1 MINVTIRRYF
11 SWPLKHFTFFVFFRS
26 KALSGP
32 AFHTGAVRESHHPC
46 LFKFKLIL
54 FCLVFVFPLSFWC
67 DFPVKDFAWY
77 QVMLEF
83 NVSKC
88 TLCFRGVNFWWLLW
102 CEALLSCVVVW
113 FLAWCMVSRLF
124 PWRKWVSGIETK
136 ISGLSRE
143 SGIGLHLL
151 SLQIL
156 VSEAIFIWFVLYNS
170 KFFNVT

>member
-1 MINVTIRRYF
+1 MF
-11 SWPLKHFTFFVFFRS
+11 KKKQDTFFFISEVLY
-26 KALSGP
+26 AVLWEGP
-32 AFHTGAVRESHHPC
+32 PSSC

-156 VSEAIFIWFVLYNS
+156 VSEAIFIWFVFCRSNLFNSSLTKANS
-170 KFFNVT
+170 KQNL